1 MVTPDTAS
9 SKKITEGQ
17 KIVSYSRNSQ
27 GEYELVPEFV
37 CQPVTVANQQ
47 AWREIDRQIA
57 RSREKVLS
65 GRASCLHY
73 YMTAALMDPGLL
85 ARYTGQPRWKVGLH
99 LVPFI
104 FARLPAGTLKKYADL
119 FKISPDDLRT
129 ARLLPADRNH
139 R

>member
-9 SKKITEGQ
+9 SEEITEGQ
-17 KIVSYSRNSQ
+17 KIVCYSRNSQ

-47 AWREIDRQIA
+47 AWREIDRQLA

-65 GRASCLHY
+65 GRVSCLHY
-73 YMTAALMDPGLL
+73 YMTAALMDTGLL
-85 ARYTGQPRWKVGLH
+85 ARYTGQSRWKVRLH
-99 LVPFI
+99 LVPFF
-104 FARLPAGTLKKYADL
+104 FARLPADTLKKYADL
-119 FKISPDDLRT
+119 FSISPDDLRT
-129 ARLLPADRNH
+129 ASLLPADRNH